1 MVKYSKGVNEDEKKI
16 MILGVHHFDGPNN
29 GDLYSLEMN
38 VKSEK
43 RQTEITELIQCLNYF
58 NLQRLL

>member
-1 MVKYSKGVNEDEKKI
+1 MKKEI
-16 MILGVHHFDGPNN
+16 MILGVHHLDSPNN

-43 RQTEITELIQCLNYF
+43 RQTEITELIQCLKLF
-58 NLQRLL
+58 QPTKIDVSIK